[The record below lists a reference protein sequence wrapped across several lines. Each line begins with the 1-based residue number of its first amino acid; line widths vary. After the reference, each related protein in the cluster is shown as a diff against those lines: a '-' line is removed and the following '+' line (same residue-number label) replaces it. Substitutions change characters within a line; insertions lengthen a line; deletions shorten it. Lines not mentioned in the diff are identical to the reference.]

1 MAKRK
6 PEDPPAGLAP
16 WMATFSDLMNL
27 LLCFFVLLFSMSSI
41 SEEKYNQFVA
51 SMSSAF
57 SILDGGATAIGDG
70 ILISNGVSQL
80 NELDEYINSTGKNA
94 DSDTDSDQFEQ
105 FEAAGDAMEEMYKKV
120 QDAID
125 EKNLKENEE
134 TVERIVEVVNEGNLG
149 EQIEVNFTS
158 EYITLS
164 LKGAFL
170 FDSGKATIKQEAYPA
185 LERVGQIL
193 ERYAGG
199 IIEIE
204 GHTDNVPMHSAQYA
218 NNNELSSARALSV
231 FDYLLD
237 NTTLDP
243 ALIPEFTIRLFSIE
257 KKGTVFAMKKNL
269 LSVLVLA
276 LVLVNVILSA
286 VMMFSVLSTN
296 KKTAALVNSVAS
308 ILSLEL
314 EQPGAEEEQEV
325 PMSDLAFWNLEGK
338 MTIPLS
344 NAEGDEKPHYLV
356 LEGIAIS
363 MNTKE
368 KGYKTYGEDVVA
380 GSYASVIKDTITSV
394 VSGHTVD
401 ECNNNFEEIRK
412 EILEG
417 VKALFDKDFIYS
429 VAISSRQTQ

>member
-94 DSDTDSDQFEQ
+94 DSETDSDQFEQ
-105 FEAAGDAMEEMYKKV
+105 FDAAGDAKEELFQMVQDVLEEENLKHNEEM
-120 QDAID
+120 A
-125 EKNLKENEE
+125 
-134 TVERIVEVVNEGNLG
+134 ERISEVVNEANLG

-170 FDSGKATIKQEAYPA
+170 FDSGKAAIKEEALPA
-185 LERVGQIL
+185 LERVGAIL

-199 IIEIE
+199 VIEIE
-204 GHTDNVPMHSAQYA
+204 GHTDNVPMHNAQFA

-231 FDYLLD
+231 FDYLVD
-237 NTTLDP
+237 NTSLDP
-243 ALIPEFTIRLFSIE
+243 ALIKHSGRGEYVPVADN
-257 KKGTVFAMKKNL
+257 GTDAGRAKNRR
-269 LSVLVLA
+269 V
-276 LVLVNVILSA
+276 
-286 VMMFSVLSTN
+286 
-296 KKTAALVNSVAS
+296 
-308 ILSLEL
+308 
-314 EQPGAEEEQEV
+314 
-325 PMSDLAFWNLEGK
+325 
-338 MTIPLS
+338 
-344 NAEGDEKPHYLV
+344 
-356 LEGIAIS
+356 
-363 MNTKE
+363 
-368 KGYKTYGEDVVA
+368 
-380 GSYASVIKDTITSV
+380 
-394 VSGHTVD
+394 
-401 ECNNNFEEIRK
+401 EIR
-412 EILEG
+412 
-417 VKALFDKDFIYS
+417 IYNPP
-429 VAISSRQTQ
+429 V